1 MTHAPAH
8 EEASNTTQLRE
19 AGIEGLLVAVQTG
32 LEAVILEVCF
42 WASDW
47 DLLTIPYDA
56 STTWRWSLPLL
67 AHLCLQERRNDA

>member
-8 EEASNTTQLRE
+8 EETSNTTQPRE
-19 AGIEGLLVAVQTG
+19 AGIEGLLVAVQKG
-32 LEAVILEVCF
+32 LEAMILGVCL

-56 STTWRWSLPLL
+56 
-67 AHLCLQERRNDA
+67 